1 MNIGKFKKSEK
12 ETDKIKSGLD
22 ELKIMKMDTKE
33 ELEETRSELMSL
45 KRMARFKIR
54 DKKNRNETARTRI
67 KTKARTKI
75 YDLIS
80 QKLGQNY
87 ELTSLP

>member
-33 ELEETRSELMSL
+33 ELEETRSKLMSL
-45 KRMARFKIR
+45 KRMARFEIR
-54 DKKNRNETARTRI
+54 DKKIEM
-67 KTKARTKI
+67 
-75 YDLIS
+75 
-80 QKLGQNY
+80 KLQ
-87 ELTSLP
+87 ELESKLKPELKFMI

>member
-45 KRMARFKIR
+45 KRMARYHEILLL
-54 DKKNRNETARTRI
+54 
-67 KTKARTKI
+67 KTKNDI
-75 YDLIS
+75 NPILI
-80 QKLGQNY
+80 K
-87 ELTSLP
+87 SLIVH